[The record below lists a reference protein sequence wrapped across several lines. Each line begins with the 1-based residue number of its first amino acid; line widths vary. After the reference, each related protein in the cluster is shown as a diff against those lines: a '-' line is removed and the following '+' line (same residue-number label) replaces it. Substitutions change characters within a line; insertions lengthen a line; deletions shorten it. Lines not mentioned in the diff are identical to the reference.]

1 MSRLG
6 AVAALLGMA
15 ASTLPAQAPAQAV
28 AESFAIERPAT
39 LAGHAVRGRL
49 PVVRATVN
57 GVAGLFL
64 LDTGSTDTV
73 VTPAFAVS
81 AGIGQG
87 AAVAGADSAGR
98 HVAGQA
104 AEGVRLVLGD
114 GRSVRTLPK
123 VVVLAI
129 GPLEALG
136 LAGVINPTAL
146 AGKGCIALD
155 FAGGRG
161 EIAAADS
168 VACRTNGGASVA
180 VPDAIGADGRPY
192 LTLSTAKGGGEVRYL
207 LDSGASRT
215 RIPASAAVGVP
226 ALGATA
232 SAGVAGAVTSAALVG
247 PLELRHGALRLAVGE
262 ASVARDGATPLL
274 GFDVLQHCRIVL
286 RAGGVMDFAVTGP

>member
-1 MSRLG
+1 MSGFR
-6 AVAALLGMA
+6 AFAALLVMA
-15 ASTLPAQAPAQAV
+15 ASTPPASAL

-39 LAGHAVRGRL
+39 LAGHAVHGRL
-49 PVVRATVN
+49 PIVRATVN

-73 VTPAFAVS
+73 VTPAFAAS

-87 AAVAGADSAGR
+87 EAVAGADSAGR
-98 HVAGQA
+98 LVAGHAVQ
-104 AEGVRLVLGD
+104 GVRLVLGD
-114 GRSVRTLPK
+114 GTTVRTLPK

-146 AGKGCIALD
+146 AGAGCVALD

-161 EIAAADS
+161 EIAASDS
-168 VACRTNGGASVA
+168 AACRPHGDGSVA

-192 LTLSTAKGGGEVRYL
+192 LALAAAKGGGEVRYL

-215 RIPASAAVGVP
+215 RIPTSAAAGVP
-226 ALGATA
+226 VLRTA
-232 SAGVAGAVTSAALVG
+232 ESAGVAGAVTSAALVG
-247 PLELRHGALRLAVGE
+247 PVELRHGPLRLAVSE
-262 ASVARDGATPLL
+262 ASVAREGAMPLL
-274 GFDVLQHCRIVL
+274 GFDILQHCRIVL
-286 RAGGVMDFAVTGP
+286 RAGGVMDFAFTGP